1 MEVLGVDIGGSGI
14 KAAPVDINKGVLLAP
29 RKRIPTPKSRKPKP
43 MAAVVAELADYFN
56 WKGVIGCG
64 FPAAVQDGVTL
75 TAANVHKS
83 WIGTNAAK
91 LISKTTGCTAFVVND
106 ADAAGVAEMRFGAGK
121 GQLGVVLLVT
131 VGTGLG
137 TALFSGGCLV
147 PNTELGHIILHGED
161 AELFASDAAR
171 QRKKLSWKSWGQQ
184 FDAYLDRLEAL
195 LWPNIFIIGG
205 GASKKFDLFADQ
217 LTVKAKVV
225 PAKMLN
231 EAGIIG
237 AAVFGFQHS
246 KGKVG

>member
-14 KAAPVDINKGVLLAP
+14 KAAPVDIKKGGLLAP
-29 RKRIPTPKSRKPKP
+29 RARIPTPKSRKPKA
-43 MAAVVAELADYFN
+43 MAAVVAELVDHFK

-64 FPAAVQDGVTL
+64 FPAAVQYGVAL
-75 TAANVHKS
+75 SAANVDKS
-83 WIGTNAAK
+83 WVGTNAAK
-91 LISKTTGCTAFVVND
+91 LISRATRCKTYVVND

-121 GQLGVVLLVT
+121 RQLGVVMLIT

-147 PNTELGHIILHGED
+147 PNTELGHIILRGKD
-161 AELFASDAAR
+161 AELYASDAAR
-171 QRKKLSWKSWGQQ
+171 QRKKLSWKAWGKN
-184 FDAYLDRLEAL
+184 FDAYLNRLEAL
-195 LWPNIFIIGG
+195 FWPNLFIIGG
-205 GASKKFDLFADQ
+205 GGSKKFKLFADQ

-237 AAVFGFQHS
+237 AAVYGYQHS
-246 KGKVG
+246 KGQA